1 MSDILGTAFSVG
13 NGLSSGSES
22 NTDLLISAFR
32 RTKQPQIDAL
42 NKRRTDLETRQ
53 TFLNGF
59 RSRLEDLQSKFS
71 VFKETGTA
79 NTRFFA
85 NKTTSSDISVLTTS
99 SDTTALAGTYS
110 LKVNRLATND
120 VLVSD
125 RKSKDAVSSLAGTSQ
140 NFEIQGISYS
150 VSIDENDTN
159 EQTFTKIAS
168 AINGNTASK
177 VRASV
182 VRDTSSTV
190 RLSFTTKDSGTDA
203 NITFVDSDVLNDL
216 GITTAALNPN
226 TDARQ
231 VLNATNAG
239 FQRASKSDLDASL
252 TLDGIEVTRSTNT
265 IADLITGVTL
275 TLQKAQGITD
285 NPISLTTTKDSESVA
300 KNVIQP
306 LLDSFNDTLRY
317 LNNNSTQLRA
327 DTALQGFRSR
337 LRGVISE
344 SVSSAGENNPKY
356 LTELGITIA
365 ADGTLSIS
373 DRKKLED
380 LLADNPQ
387 KVADLFTG
395 NDGVA
400 TKLERVLNGFLGDT
414 GLINARTTDLRSQ
427 IVSVGTRTKDVQ
439 QRIDAQAENL
449 RKEYENLQRNFLK
462 AQSQFSALSAFATN
476 NTI

>member
-42 NKRRTDLETRQ
+42 NKRKTDLENRQ

-59 RSRLEDLQSKFS
+59 RTRLEDLQSKFTS
-71 VFKETGTA
+71 FNDVSA
-79 NTRFFA
+79 NTKFFA
-85 NKTTSSDISVLTTS
+85 SKTTSSDNSVLSTS
-99 SDTTALAGTYS
+99 TDTTAVAGTYS

-120 VLVSD
+120 VLVSS
-125 RKSKDAVSSLAGTSQ
+125 RKNKNAASTLAGTTQ
-140 NFEIQGISYS
+140 NFEILGITYS
-150 VSIDENDTN
+150 AEFGVDDTN
-159 EQTFTKIAS
+159 ETAFTKIAA
-168 AINGNTASK
+168 AINGDTTSK
-177 VRASV
+177 IRASV
-182 VRDTSSTV
+182 VKDTSSTV
-190 RLSFTTKDSGTDA
+190 RLSFTSKTTGTEE
-203 NITFVDSDVLNDL
+203 NITFTDSEVLNDL
-216 GITTAALNPN
+216 GITVAGLNPN

-231 VLNATNAG
+231 VLSATNAG
-239 FQRASKSDLDASL
+239 YQKANKSDLDASL

-275 TLQKAQGITD
+275 TLQKGQSLTD
-285 NPISLTTTKDSESVA
+285 NPITLTTNKDAEGVA

-317 LNNNSTQLRA
+317 LNNNTSQLRA
-327 DTALQGFRSR
+327 DPALQGFRSR

-344 SVSSAGENNPKY
+344 SVSSAGNNNPKY

-373 DRKKLED
+373 DRKKLDD

-400 TKLERVLNGFLGDT
+400 SKLERVLNGFLGDT
-414 GLINARTTDLRSQ
+414 GLINSRTTDLRSQ

-439 QRIDAQAENL
+439 QRIDAQAESL

-462 AQSQFSALSAFATN
+462 AQSQFSALSAFTTS
-476 NTI
+476 NTL

>member
-42 NKRRTDLETRQ
+42 NKRKTDLENRQ

-59 RSRLEDLQSKFS
+59 RTRLEDLQSKFTTFNDVS
-71 VFKETGTA
+71 ASTK
-79 NTRFFA
+79 FFA
-85 NKTTSSDISVLTTS
+85 SKTTSSDNSVLSTS
-99 SDTTALAGTYS
+99 TDTTAVAGTYS

-120 VLVSD
+120 VLVSS
-125 RKSKDAVSSLAGTSQ
+125 RKNKNAASTLAGTTQ
-140 NFEIQGISYS
+140 NFEILGRTYS
-150 VSIDENDTN
+150 AEFGVDDTN
-159 EQTFTKIAS
+159 ETAFTKIAA
-168 AINGNTASK
+168 AINGDTTSK
-177 VRASV
+177 IRASV
-182 VRDTSSTV
+182 VKDTSSTV
-190 RLSFTTKDSGTDA
+190 RLSFTSKTTGTEE
-203 NITFVDSDVLNDL
+203 NITFTDSEVLNDL
-216 GITTAALNPN
+216 GITTAGLNPN

-231 VLNATNAG
+231 VLTATNAG
-239 FQRASKSDLDASL
+239 YQKANKSDLDASL

-265 IADLITGVTL
+265 ISDLITGVTL
-275 TLQKAQGITD
+275 TLQKGQSLTD
-285 NPISLTTTKDSESVA
+285 NPITLTTNKDAEGVA

-317 LNNNSTQLRA
+317 LNNNTSQLRA
-327 DTALQGFRSR
+327 DPALQGFRSR

-344 SVSSAGENNPKY
+344 SVSSAGNNNPKY

-373 DRKKLED
+373 DRKKLDD

-400 TKLERVLNGFLGDT
+400 SKLERVLNGFLGDT
-414 GLINARTTDLRSQ
+414 GLINSRTTDLRSQ

-439 QRIDAQAENL
+439 QRIDAQAESL

-462 AQSQFSALSAFATN
+462 AQSQFSALSAFTTS
-476 NTI
+476 NTL

>member
-42 NKRRTDLETRQ
+42 NKRKTDLENRQ

-59 RSRLEDLQSKFS
+59 RTRLEDLQSKFTTFNDVS
-71 VFKETGTA
+71 ASTK
-79 NTRFFA
+79 FFA
-85 NKTTSSDISVLTTS
+85 SKTTSSDNSVLSTS
-99 SDTTALAGTYS
+99 TDTTAAAGTYS

-120 VLVSD
+120 VLVSS
-125 RKSKDAVSSLAGTSQ
+125 RKNKNAASTLAGTTQ
-140 NFEIQGISYS
+140 NFEILGRTYS
-150 VSIDENDTN
+150 AEFGVDDTN
-159 EQTFTKIAS
+159 ETAFTKIAA
-168 AINGNTASK
+168 AINGDTTSK
-177 VRASV
+177 IRASV
-182 VRDTSSTV
+182 VKDTSSTV
-190 RLSFTTKDSGTDA
+190 RLSFTSKTTGTEE
-203 NITFVDSDVLNDL
+203 NITFTDSEVLNDL
-216 GITTAALNPN
+216 GITTAGLNPN

-239 FQRASKSDLDASL
+239 YQKANKSDLDASL

-275 TLQKAQGITD
+275 TLQKGQSLTD
-285 NPISLTTTKDSESVA
+285 NPITLTTNRDAEGVA

-317 LNNNSTQLRA
+317 LNNNTTQLRA
-327 DTALQGFRSR
+327 DPALQGFRSR

-344 SVSSAGENNPKY
+344 SVSSAGNNNPKY

-373 DRKKLED
+373 DRKKLDD

-400 TKLERVLNGFLGDT
+400 SKLERVLNGFLGDA
-414 GLINARTTDLRSQ
+414 GLINSRTTDLRSQ

-439 QRIDAQAENL
+439 QRINAQAESL

-462 AQSQFSALSAFATN
+462 AQSQFSALSAFTTS
-476 NTI
+476 NTL

>member
-42 NKRRTDLETRQ
+42 NKRKTDLENRQ

-59 RSRLEDLQSKFS
+59 RTRLEDLQSKFTTFNDVS
-71 VFKETGTA
+71 ASTK
-79 NTRFFA
+79 FFA
-85 NKTTSSDISVLTTS
+85 SKTTSSDNSVLSTS
-99 SDTTALAGTYS
+99 TDTTAVAGTYS

-120 VLVSD
+120 VLVSS
-125 RKSKDAVSSLAGTSQ
+125 RKNKNAASTLAGTTQ
-140 NFEIQGISYS
+140 NFEILGRTYS
-150 VSIDENDTN
+150 AEFGVDDTN
-159 EQTFTKIAS
+159 ETAFTKIAA
-168 AINGNTASK
+168 AINGDTTSK
-177 VRASV
+177 IRASV
-182 VRDTSSTV
+182 VKDTSSTV
-190 RLSFTTKDSGTDA
+190 RLSFTSKTTGTEE
-203 NITFVDSDVLNDL
+203 NITFTDSEVLNDL
-216 GITTAALNPN
+216 GITTAGLNPN

-239 FQRASKSDLDASL
+239 YQKANKSDLDASL

-275 TLQKAQGITD
+275 TLQKGQSLTD
-285 NPISLTTTKDSESVA
+285 NPITLTTNKDAEGVA

-317 LNNNSTQLRA
+317 LNNNTSQLRA
-327 DTALQGFRSR
+327 DPALQGFRSR

-344 SVSSAGENNPKY
+344 SVSSAGNNNPKY

-373 DRKKLED
+373 DRKKLDD

-400 TKLERVLNGFLGDT
+400 SKLERVLNGFLGDT
-414 GLINARTTDLRSQ
+414 GLINSRTTDLRSQ

-439 QRIDAQAENL
+439 QRIDAQAESL

-462 AQSQFSALSAFATN
+462 AQSQFSALSAFTTS
-476 NTI
+476 NTL

>member
-42 NKRRTDLETRQ
+42 NKRKTDLENRQ

-59 RSRLEDLQSKFS
+59 RTRLEDLQSKFTS
-71 VFKETGTA
+71 FNDVSA
-79 NTRFFA
+79 NTKFFA
-85 NKTTSSDISVLTTS
+85 SKTTSSDNSVLSTS
-99 SDTTALAGTYS
+99 TDTTAVAGTYS

-120 VLVSD
+120 VLVSS
-125 RKSKDAVSSLAGTSQ
+125 RKNKNAASTLAGTTQ
-140 NFEIQGISYS
+140 NFEILGITYS
-150 VSIDENDTN
+150 AEFGVDDTN
-159 EQTFTKIAS
+159 ETAFTKIAA
-168 AINGNTASK
+168 AINGDATSK
-177 VRASV
+177 IRASV
-182 VRDTSSTV
+182 VKDTSSTV
-190 RLSFTTKDSGTDA
+190 RLSFTSKTTGTEE
-203 NITFVDSDVLNDL
+203 NITFTDSEVLNDL
-216 GITTAALNPN
+216 GITVAGLNPN

-231 VLNATNAG
+231 VLSATNAG
-239 FQRASKSDLDASL
+239 YQKANKSDLDASL

-275 TLQKAQGITD
+275 TLQKGQSLTD
-285 NPISLTTTKDSESVA
+285 NPITLTTNKDAEGVA

-317 LNNNSTQLRA
+317 LNNNTSQLRA
-327 DTALQGFRSR
+327 DPALQGFRSR

-344 SVSSAGENNPKY
+344 SVSSAGNNNPKY

-365 ADGTLSIS
+365 VDGTLSIS
-373 DRKKLED
+373 DRKKLDD

-400 TKLERVLNGFLGDT
+400 SKLERVLNGFLGDT
-414 GLINARTTDLRSQ
+414 GLINSRTTDLRSQ

-439 QRIDAQAENL
+439 QRIDAQAESL

-462 AQSQFSALSAFATN
+462 AQSQFSALSAFTTS
-476 NTI
+476 NTL

>member
-42 NKRRTDLETRQ
+42 NKRKTDLENRQ

-59 RSRLEDLQSKFS
+59 RTRLEDLQSKFTS
-71 VFKETGTA
+71 FNDVSA
-79 NTRFFA
+79 NTKFFA
-85 NKTTSSDISVLTTS
+85 SKTTSSDNSVLSTS
-99 SDTTALAGTYS
+99 TDTTAVAGTYS

-120 VLVSD
+120 VLVSS
-125 RKSKDAVSSLAGTSQ
+125 RKNKNAASTLAGTTQ
-140 NFEIQGISYS
+140 NFEILGITYS
-150 VSIDENDTN
+150 AEFGVDDTN
-159 EQTFTKIAS
+159 ETAFTKIAA
-168 AINGNTASK
+168 AINGDATSK
-177 VRASV
+177 IRASV
-182 VRDTSSTV
+182 VKDTSSTV
-190 RLSFTTKDSGTDA
+190 RLSFTSKTTGTEE
-203 NITFVDSDVLNDL
+203 NITFTDSEVLNDL
-216 GITTAALNPN
+216 GITVAGLNPN

-231 VLNATNAG
+231 VLSATNAG
-239 FQRASKSDLDASL
+239 YQKANKSDLDASL

-275 TLQKAQGITD
+275 TLQKGQSLTD
-285 NPISLTTTKDSESVA
+285 NPITLTTNKDAEGVA

-317 LNNNSTQLRA
+317 LNNNTPQLRA
-327 DTALQGFRSR
+327 DPALQGFRSR

-344 SVSSAGENNPKY
+344 SVSSAGNNNPKY

-373 DRKKLED
+373 DRKKLDD

-400 TKLERVLNGFLGDT
+400 SKLERVLNGFLGDT
-414 GLINARTTDLRSQ
+414 GLINSRTTDLRSQ

-439 QRIDAQAENL
+439 QRIDAQAESL

-462 AQSQFSALSAFATN
+462 AQSQFSALSAFTTS
-476 NTI
+476 NTL

>member
-42 NKRRTDLETRQ
+42 NKRKTDLENRQ

-59 RSRLEDLQSKFS
+59 RTRLEDLQSKFTS
-71 VFKETGTA
+71 FNDVSA
-79 NTRFFA
+79 NTKFFA
-85 NKTTSSDISVLTTS
+85 SKTTSSDNSVLSTS
-99 SDTTALAGTYS
+99 TDTTAVAGTYS

-120 VLVSD
+120 VLVSS
-125 RKSKDAVSSLAGTSQ
+125 RKNKNAASTLAGTTQ
-140 NFEIQGISYS
+140 NFEILGRTYS
-150 VSIDENDTN
+150 AEFGVDDTN
-159 EQTFTKIAS
+159 ETAFTKIAA
-168 AINGNTASK
+168 AINGDTTSK
-177 VRASV
+177 IRASV
-182 VRDTSSTV
+182 VKDTSSTV
-190 RLSFTTKDSGTDA
+190 RLSFTSKTTGTEE
-203 NITFVDSDVLNDL
+203 NITFTDSEVLNDL
-216 GITTAALNPN
+216 GITVAGLNPN

-231 VLNATNAG
+231 VLSATNAG
-239 FQRASKSDLDASL
+239 YQKANKSDLDASL

-275 TLQKAQGITD
+275 TLQKGQSLTD
-285 NPISLTTTKDSESVA
+285 NPITLTTNKDAEGVA

-317 LNNNSTQLRA
+317 LNNNTSQLRA
-327 DTALQGFRSR
+327 DPALQGFRSR

-344 SVSSAGENNPKY
+344 SVSSAGNNNPKY

-373 DRKKLED
+373 DRKKLDD

-400 TKLERVLNGFLGDT
+400 SKLERVLNGFLGDT
-414 GLINARTTDLRSQ
+414 GLINSRTTDLRSQ

-439 QRIDAQAENL
+439 QRIDAQAESL

-462 AQSQFSALSAFATN
+462 AQSQFSALSAFTTS
-476 NTI
+476 NTL

>member
-42 NKRRTDLETRQ
+42 NKRKTDLENRQ

-59 RSRLEDLQSKFS
+59 RTRLEDLQSKFTS
-71 VFKETGTA
+71 FNDVSA
-79 NTRFFA
+79 NTKFFA
-85 NKTTSSDISVLTTS
+85 SKTTSSDNSVLSTS
-99 SDTTALAGTYS
+99 TDTTAVAGTYS

-120 VLVSD
+120 VLVSS
-125 RKSKDAVSSLAGTSQ
+125 RKNKNAASTLAGTTQ
-140 NFEIQGISYS
+140 NFEILGITYS
-150 VSIDENDTN
+150 AEFGVDDTN
-159 EQTFTKIAS
+159 ETAFTKIAA
-168 AINGNTASK
+168 AINGDATSK
-177 VRASV
+177 IRASV
-182 VRDTSSTV
+182 VKDTSSTV
-190 RLSFTTKDSGTDA
+190 RLSFTSKTTGTEE
-203 NITFVDSDVLNDL
+203 NITFTDSEVLNDL
-216 GITTAALNPN
+216 GITVAGLNPN

-231 VLNATNAG
+231 VLTATNAG
-239 FQRASKSDLDASL
+239 YQKANKSDLDASL

-275 TLQKAQGITD
+275 TLQKGQSLTD
-285 NPISLTTTKDSESVA
+285 NPITLTTNKDAEGVA

-317 LNNNSTQLRA
+317 LNNNTSQLRA
-327 DTALQGFRSR
+327 DPALQGFRSR

-344 SVSSAGENNPKY
+344 SVSSAGNNNPKY

-365 ADGTLSIS
+365 VDGTLSIS
-373 DRKKLED
+373 DRKKLDD

-400 TKLERVLNGFLGDT
+400 SKLERVLNGFLGDT
-414 GLINARTTDLRSQ
+414 GLINSRTTDLRSQ

-439 QRIDAQAENL
+439 QRIDAQAESL

-462 AQSQFSALSAFATN
+462 AQSQFSALSAFTTS
-476 NTI
+476 NTL

>member
-42 NKRRTDLETRQ
+42 NKRKADLETRQ

-59 RSRLEDLQSKFS
+59 RTRLEDLQSKFTG
-71 VFKETGTA
+71 FKDVSA
-79 NTRFFA
+79 NTKFFA
-85 NKTTSSDISVLTTS
+85 SKTTSSDTSVLSTS
-99 SDTTALAGTYS
+99 TDTTAVAGTYS

-120 VLVSD
+120 VLVSS
-125 RKSKDAVSSLAGTSQ
+125 RKNKNTASTLAGTTQ
-140 NFEIQGISYS
+140 NFEIQGVTYS
-150 VSIDENDTN
+150 AEFGIDDTN
-159 EQTFTKIAS
+159 ETAFTKIAA
-168 AINGNTASK
+168 AINGDATSK
-177 VRASV
+177 IRASV
-182 VRDTSSTV
+182 VKDTSSTV
-190 RLSFTTKDSGTDA
+190 RLSFTSKTTGTEE
-203 NITFVDSDVLNDL
+203 NITFTDSEVLNDL
-216 GITTAALNPN
+216 GITTAGLNPN
-226 TDARQ
+226 TDTRQ

-239 FQRASKSDLDASL
+239 YQKASKNDLDASL

-275 TLQKAQGITD
+275 TLQKSQGLTD
-285 NPISLTTTKDSESVA
+285 NPITLTTNKDAEGVA

-317 LNNNSTQLRA
+317 LNNNTSQLRA
-327 DTALQGFRSR
+327 DSALQGFRSR

-344 SVSSAGENNPKY
+344 SVSSAGNDSPKY

-373 DRKKLED
+373 DRKKLDD

-400 TKLERVLNGFLGDT
+400 SKLERVLNGFLGDT

-439 QRIDAQAENL
+439 QRVDAQAESL

-462 AQSQFSALSAFATN
+462 AQSQFSALSAFTTS
-476 NTI
+476 NTL

>member
-42 NKRRTDLETRQ
+42 NKRKTDLENRQ

-59 RSRLEDLQSKFS
+59 RTRLEDLQSKFTS
-71 VFKETGTA
+71 FNDVSA
-79 NTRFFA
+79 NTKFFA
-85 NKTTSSDISVLTTS
+85 SKTTSSDNSVLSTS
-99 SDTTALAGTYS
+99 TDTTAVAGTYS

-120 VLVSD
+120 VLVSS
-125 RKSKDAVSSLAGTSQ
+125 RKNKNAASTLAGTTQ
-140 NFEIQGISYS
+140 NFEILGRTYS
-150 VSIDENDTN
+150 AEFGVDDTN
-159 EQTFTKIAS
+159 ETAFTKIAA
-168 AINGNTASK
+168 AINGDATSK
-177 VRASV
+177 IRASV
-182 VRDTSSTV
+182 VKDTSSTV
-190 RLSFTTKDSGTDA
+190 RLSFTSKTTGTEE
-203 NITFVDSDVLNDL
+203 NITFTDSEVLNDL
-216 GITTAALNPN
+216 GITVAGLNPN

-231 VLNATNAG
+231 VLSATNAG
-239 FQRASKSDLDASL
+239 YQKANKSDLDASL

-275 TLQKAQGITD
+275 TLQKGQSLTD
-285 NPISLTTTKDSESVA
+285 NPITLTTNKDAEGVA

-317 LNNNSTQLRA
+317 LNNNTSQLRA
-327 DTALQGFRSR
+327 DPALQGFRSR

-344 SVSSAGENNPKY
+344 SVSSAGNNNPKY

-373 DRKKLED
+373 DRKKLDD

-400 TKLERVLNGFLGDT
+400 SKLERVLNGFLGDT
-414 GLINARTTDLRSQ
+414 GLINSRTTDLRSQ

-439 QRIDAQAENL
+439 QRIDAQAESL

-462 AQSQFSALSAFATN
+462 AQSQFSALSAFTTS
-476 NTI
+476 NTL

>member
-42 NKRRTDLETRQ
+42 TKRKADLENRQ

-59 RSRLEDLQSKFS
+59 RTRLEDLQSKFTG
-71 VFKETGTA
+71 FKDVSA
-79 NTRFFA
+79 NTKFFA
-85 NKTTSSDISVLTTS
+85 SKTTSSDISVLSAST
-99 SDTTALAGTYS
+99 DTTAVAGTYS
-110 LKVNRLATND
+110 LKVNRLATSD
-120 VLVSD
+120 VLVSS
-125 RKSKDAVSSLAGTSQ
+125 RKNKNTVSTLAGTTQS
-140 NFEIQGISYS
+140 FEIQGITYS
-150 VSIDENDTN
+150 AEFGIDDTN
-159 EQTFTKIAS
+159 EAAFAKIAA
-168 AINGNTASK
+168 AINGDTTSK
-177 VRASV
+177 IRASV
-182 VRDTSSTV
+182 VKDTSSTV
-190 RLSFTTKDSGTDA
+190 RLSFTSKTTGTEE
-203 NITFVDSDVLNDL
+203 NITFIDSDVLNDL
-216 GITTAALNPN
+216 GITTAGLNPN

-231 VLNATNAG
+231 LLNATNAG
-239 FQRASKSDLDASL
+239 YQKASKNELDASL
-252 TLDGIEVTRSTNT
+252 TLDGIEVTRSSNT
-265 IADLITGVTL
+265 VADLITGVTL
-275 TLQKAQGITD
+275 TLQKGQGIAD
-285 NPISLTTTKDSESVA
+285 NPITLTTNKDAEGVA

-317 LNNNSTQLRA
+317 LNNNTSQLRA
-327 DTALQGFRSR
+327 DSALQGFRSR

-344 SVSSAGENNPKY
+344 SVSSAGNENPKY

-373 DRKKLED
+373 DRKKLDD

-400 TKLERVLNGFLGDT
+400 SKLERVLNGFLGDT

-439 QRIDAQAENL
+439 QRIDAQAESL

-462 AQSQFSALSAFATN
+462 AQSQFSALSAFTTN
-476 NTI
+476 NTL